1 MINTLTLNP
10 AIDHIFRFDRLEK
23 NITNRVKS
31 SAVSIGG
38 KGTHVSINLS
48 IMGTLTRAFGFSF
61 GSKGKQIQAILAE
74 SGVEVFFIHGDE
86 GESRDNY
93 LIVEEETRDCT
104 LIAEKGPCPSP
115 GQLAAFLELLAGN
128 VGVRD
133 DLVLSG
139 DVSNF
144 SDQDVYSQ
152 VLDLLSVKNPRVFLD
167 ASGQSLHAGIRRRPF
182 LIKPNLD
189 ELASLS
195 NRKLKSQKD
204 ITNAILQLGKFGI
217 EVIAVSLGSDGAIV
231 SADDRLYRAVS
242 PRVRVFN
249 TVGCGDC
256 FIAGLLHGFENNF
269 DIEDTIRYAVA
280 VSSAKAESPLSVG
293 FDMRRAMA
301 LLEQVEIFRI

>member
-10 AIDHIFRFDRLEK
+10 AIDHIFCFDHLEK
-23 NITNRVKS
+23 NITNRIKS
-31 SAVSIGG
+31 SAISIGG

-74 SGVEVFFIHGDE
+74 SGVEVLFIHGDE

-104 LIAEKGPCPSP
+104 LLAEKGPCPSP
-115 GQLAAFLELLAGN
+115 QQLEAFFELLSRN
-128 VGVRD
+128 VGIHD

-144 SDQDVYSQ
+144 SDKDIYSQ
-152 VLDLLSVKNPRVFLD
+152 VSDLLASKKPRVFLD
-167 ASGQSLHAGIRRRPF
+167 ASGQSLRAGIRRQPF

-195 NRKLKSQKD
+195 GRKLVSQKD
-204 ITNAILQLGKFGI
+204 ITDAVLQLDKYGI
-217 EVIAVSLGSDGAIV
+217 EVIAVSLGSQGAIV
-231 SADDRLYRAVS
+231 RANDLLYRAVS
-242 PRVRVFN
+242 PEVHVFN

-269 DIEDTIRYAVA
+269 DIEESIRYAVA
-280 VSSAKAESPLSVG
+280 VSSAKAESPVSVG
-293 FDMRRAMA
+293 FDMKRAMA

>member
-10 AIDHIFRFDRLEK
+10 GIDHIFYFDRLEK
-23 NITNRVKS
+23 NITNRIKS
-31 SAVSIGG
+31 SAISIGG

-48 IMGTLTRAFGFSF
+48 IMGTGSRAFGFSF
-61 GSKGKQIQAILAE
+61 GKNGKRIRDILAE
-74 SGVEVFFIHGDE
+74 SGVEVLFTHGDD

-115 GQLAAFLELLAGN
+115 RQLAAFFDLLAHH
-128 VGVRD
+128 VSMQD

-152 VLDLLSVKNPRVFLD
+152 VLDLLSAKKPRVYLD
-167 ASGQSLHAGIRRRPF
+167 ASGHSLRAGICRQPF

-189 ELASLS
+189 ELASLTG
-195 NRKLKSQKD
+195 RKLVSQKD
-204 ITNAILQLGKFGI
+204 ITDAILQLDKFGI

-231 SADDRLYRAVS
+231 RAYDRMYRAVS
-242 PRVRVFN
+242 PKVQVFN
-249 TVGCGDC
+249 TIGCGDC

-269 DIEDTIRYAVA
+269 DIEETIRYAVA
-280 VSSAKAESPLSVG
+280 VSSAKAESPVSVG
-293 FDMRRAMA
+293 FDMQRAMA
-301 LLEQVEIFRI
+301 LLEQVEISRI